1 MRSLRRFPVLYG
13 LGWALFVAAV
23 ATLFV
28 SVAAHF
34 ITLGDHQLVVAAYA
48 IHCAAV
54 LIGALAASRAARERG
69 WYYGGLTG
77 LIYAVIMVCLG
88 LVIDNTFSLDA
99 AGLFRVLLMAVIGA
113 FGGIVGVGTAG
124 ER

>member
-1 MRSLRRFPVLYG
+1 MRTLRRFPILYG

-23 ATLFV
+23 CTLLV

-34 ITLGDHQLVVAAYA
+34 IALGDRKLVVAAYV

-54 LIGALAASRAARERG
+54 LIGALAASRAAAERG

-77 LIYAVIMVCLG
+77 LIYAVLMVCLG
-88 LVIDNTFSLDA
+88 LVIDNTFSIDA
-99 AGLFRVLLMAVIGA
+99 GGLFRVLLMAVIGA
-113 FGGIVGVGTAG
+113 FGGMIGVGTKG
-124 ER
+124 DR